1 MQAFLLPAL
10 AAAAPAIAQAS
21 NRTAQSRADQLPA
34 PFDRPGAPKGMFA
47 RAFLA
52 ASPVGKVPEILANMS
67 ALYGKA
73 QRGPAAPIDP
83 AGAKCVSTCEFGKK

>member
-10 AAAAPAIAQAS
+10 AAAAPAIAQA
-21 NRTAQSRADQLPA
+21 NRTAQSRADQSPA